1 MNIALPFTLTPAE
14 QTACTEQVR
23 RALAEDVG
31 IGDRTAALISASAM
45 AHATIMV
52 REGACLC
59 GQPWVNEVFRQCD
72 PRIQIVWNNAEG
84 TLLDR
89 GQTPVVL
96 RGPAQA
102 LLTGERTALN
112 FLQTLSAVASQT
124 ALFVEAVSGTHAV
137 IVDTR
142 KTIPGLRLAQK
153 YAVRVGGGQNHRIGL
168 YDGLL
173 LKENH
178 IAAAGGVRPALL
190 AALALT
196 PKDVLLEIEVETLQQ
211 LHEAL
216 QAGAPMVLLDN
227 MSLQQLREAVHLN
240 QGRAILEASGGVNVH
255 TVRAIAETG
264 VDRISVGGLTKD
276 IKAIDFSMRFH
287 IDE

>member
-1 MNIALPFTLTPAE
+1 MNTVLPLTPAE
-14 QTACTEQVR
+14 QATCSAQVR
-23 RALAEDVG
+23 MALAEDVG
-31 IGDRTAALISASAM
+31 PGDRTAALIPANVM
-45 AHATIMV
+45 AHATVLV
-52 REGACLC
+52 RENACLC
-59 GQPWVNEVFRQCD
+59 GQPWFNEVFLQCD
-72 PRIQIVWNNAEG
+72 KKVECVWTESEG
-84 TLLDR
+84 ASLQA
-89 GQTPVVL
+89 GQTVVSL
-96 RGPAQA
+96 VGPARA
-102 LLTGERTALN
+102 LLTGERSALN
-112 FLQTLSAVASQT
+112 FLQSLSAVATQT
-124 ALFVEAVSGTHAV
+124 ALFVKAVEGTRAV

-153 YAVRVGGGQNHRIGL
+153 YAVRAGGGRNHRIGL

-178 IAAAGGVRPALL
+178 IAAAGGVRAALV
-190 AALALT
+190 AALAIT

-211 LHEAL
+211 LEEAL

-227 MSLQQLREAVHLN
+227 MTTDQLREAVYMN
-240 QGRAILEASGGVNVH
+240 QGRTILEASGGVNVN

-276 IKAIDFSMRFH
+276 IKAIDFSMRFQ

>member
-1 MNIALPFTLTPAE
+1 MNPVLPLTPAE

-23 RALAEDVG
+23 RALAEDMG
-31 IGDRTAALISASAM
+31 NGDRTAALIPLSAM
-45 AHATIMV
+45 AHATITV
-52 REGACLC
+52 REEACLC
-59 GQPWVNEVFRQCD
+59 GQPWFNEVFRQCD
-72 PRIQIVWNNAEG
+72 SRTQIVWNNSEG
-84 TLLDR
+84 TLLGR

-96 RGPAQA
+96 RGPARA

-112 FLQTLSAVASQT
+112 FLQTLSSVASQT
-124 ALFVEAVSGTHAV
+124 SLFVEAVRGTHAV

-178 IAAAGGVRPALL
+178 IAAAGGVRPALM
-190 AALALT
+190 AALAVT

-211 LHEAL
+211 LEEAL

-227 MSLQQLREAVHLN
+227 MPLQQLREAVHLN

-276 IKAIDFSMRFH
+276 IKAIDFSMRFQ